1 MDYPS
6 NRFRPSSSR
15 GSAHP
20 HRWLAPVITIAT
32 LAALVSVVYFTTDG
46 FGLLSHVNTQRE
58 LSELWR
64 SGDYQQVVVRANQLL
79 EQTPMQATPLVF
91 AGFSHFYRGMQQIDE
106 DQRQQDL
113 DASIRMLRKALLI
126 PQPPLEA
133 EVHYVLA
140 KAYFHL
146 GEFYYDATVYH
157 MNHAIELGFEGQDNY
172 EYLALAYD
180 GLNMQAE
187 SVESYQKAIA
197 IEPSELLYAGL
208 ADTYM
213 RHERFA
219 EASRYFQKAIEVSDD
234 SHLTQRARYNLGRAY
249 VETGQYEA
257 AADQLHAVLENDP
270 RSADAHYY
278 LGRAHLLSGDAERAR
293 FHWREAV
300 RIDPRHE
307 QALGSLRSN

>member
-15 GSAHP
+15 GATRP
-20 HRWLAPVITIAT
+20 RRWFAPLITFAT
-32 LAALVSVVYFTTDG
+32 VGALVSVAYFWTDG

-58 LSELWR
+58 LGELWH
-64 SGDYQQVVVRANQLL
+64 SGDYEQVVIRANQLL
-79 EQTPMQATPLVF
+79 ERTPMQATPLVF
-91 AGFSHFYRGMQQIDE
+91 AGLSHFYRGMQQIDE
-106 DQRQQDL
+106 DQRQEDL
-113 DASIRMLRKALLI
+113 DGSIRMLRKALLI

-140 KAYFHL
+140 KSYFHL

-157 MNHAIELGFEGQDNY
+157 MNRAIELGFEGQDSY

-180 GLNMQAE
+180 GLEMHAE
-187 SVESYQKAIA
+187 SIESYQKAIA
-197 IEPSELLYAGL
+197 IEPGDLLYAGL

-219 EASRYFQKAIEVSDD
+219 EAGRYFREAIELSDD
-234 SHLTQRARYNLGRAY
+234 GYLIQRARYNLGRAY
-249 VETGQYEA
+249 VEIGQYEA
-257 AADQLHAVLENDP
+257 AAEQLRTVLENDP

-278 LGRAHLLSGDAERAR
+278 LGRAYLLSGDAERAR
-293 FHWREAV
+293 FQWREAV